1 MNYIWTCMLFMLS
14 ILSVGGLHAA
24 PAADAAPQQ
33 FRIDEIVEDDWGKLV
48 TVYDQ
53 PTYQRFTFESDT
65 QVTILHLG
73 LVWDNKEAVYRPNIR
88 QVIHLMKKQISK
100 LPAAEAVRPQ

>member
-1 MNYIWTCMLFMLS
+1 MLLLM
-14 ILSVGGLHAA
+14 SVVGLHAAPA
-24 PAADAAPQQ
+24 PAADAAPQH
-33 FRIDEIVEDDWGKLV
+33 FRIDQIVEDDWGKLI

-73 LVWDNKEAVYRPNIR
+73 LVWDNKEGMYRPNIR
-88 QVIHLMKKQISK
+88 QVIHLMKKQSRRD
-100 LPAAEAVRPQ
+100 LPAAVDVLPR